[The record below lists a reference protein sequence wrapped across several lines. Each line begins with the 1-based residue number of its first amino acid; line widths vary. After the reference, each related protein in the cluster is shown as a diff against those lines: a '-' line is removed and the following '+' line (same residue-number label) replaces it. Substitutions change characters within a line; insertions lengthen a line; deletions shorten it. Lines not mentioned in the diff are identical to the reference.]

1 MLRERKECE
10 QTVKQL
16 HREERGV
23 VVIGR
28 KRRK

>member
-23 VVIGR
+23 LMGR
-28 KRRK
+28 KRGK